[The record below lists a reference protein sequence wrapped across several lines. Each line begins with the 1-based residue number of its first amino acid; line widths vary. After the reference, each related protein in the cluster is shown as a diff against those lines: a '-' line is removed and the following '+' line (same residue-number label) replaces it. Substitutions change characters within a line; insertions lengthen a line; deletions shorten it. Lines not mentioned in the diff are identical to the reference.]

1 MVKGSRQDQGSVSFA
16 TSCPLI
22 AVLTVMPRSG
32 RWNKHTLSNENQFQR
47 EIAQIKHTYRLELLC
62 HLNGAGKSP
71 GKYYSGRNLSTN
83 CLIAFLVLDQL
94 GFYDFLDK

>member
-16 TSCPLI
+16 NSCPLI

-62 HLNGAGKSP
+62 HLMVQGNLQANITVAGIS
-71 GKYYSGRNLSTN
+71 L
-83 CLIAFLVLDQL
+83 LIV
-94 GFYDFLDK
+94 

>member
-22 AVLTVMPRSG
+22 AVLTVMPGSG

-47 EIAQIKHTYRLELLC
+47 EIAQINTYRLELLC
-62 HLNGAGKSP
+62 HLMVQ
-71 GKYYSGRNLSTN
+71 RNLQANITVAGISL
-83 CLIAFLVLDQL
+83 LIV
-94 GFYDFLDK
+94 

>member
-62 HLNGAGKSP
+62 HLMVQGNLQANITVAGTS
-71 GKYYSGRNLSTN
+71 L
-83 CLIAFLVLDQL
+83 LIV
-94 GFYDFLDK
+94 